1 MRFTVKRNY
10 NKKRRNAMK
19 LNLDFA
25 AGAIAGICL
34 MHLVQI
40 IRHKGNSR

>member
-25 AGAIAGICL
+25 TGAIAGICL
-34 MHLVQI
+34 MRLVQI